1 MEKEKLDYMVLF
13 RIGQKL
19 YEMLYA
25 GLIWQSGLSIRIFKR
40 CKIFLSVMMLACY
53 EIF

>member
-19 YEMLYA
+19 YEMIYA
-25 GLIWQSGLSIRIFKR
+25 GLMWQSGFQSE
-40 CKIFLSVMMLACY
+40 FLKAVKFFFQL
-53 EIF
+53 